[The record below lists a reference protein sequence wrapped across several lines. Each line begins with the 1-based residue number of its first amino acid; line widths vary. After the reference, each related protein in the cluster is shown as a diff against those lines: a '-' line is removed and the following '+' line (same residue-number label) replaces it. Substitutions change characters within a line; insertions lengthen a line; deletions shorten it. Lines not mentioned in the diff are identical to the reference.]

1 MKITKIE
8 TQVCHARMRNWI
20 FVKVVTDQPGLHGW
34 GEATLEWHTR
44 AVVGA
49 IEDITPLLIG
59 EDPTRIEHLWQMM
72 YRQHFW
78 HANGIVRAT
87 AMSGIDIAL
96 WDILGKVHGVPCHKL
111 WGGPVRDYV
120 RLYCHLGG
128 GRMED
133 FYETSPADAKRFAE
147 LGRRAVEEGF
157 SAFKCMAVPET
168 MPIEGL
174 KPIRYAE
181 KCVAALRDAVGENV
195 DIMVDAHAR
204 PSPRMGLRFAKALE
218 PYGLYFF
225 EEPCW
230 PEAMK
235 DIASVQRAVSTP
247 IATGE
252 RLIGVAAFRD
262 LLEKRAASVLQPD
275 ITHCGGLTEAR
286 RIAALAEAY
295 RVALAPHN
303 PQGPVSTAASLELGF
318 ATPSYV
324 ICESVHADVP
334 WRADVVKEGFQVDPK
349 TRTVRPSGRPGLG
362 IEIDEAEVRKHP
374 FQQELL
380 QRTFYADGSVGDW

>member
-1 MKITKIE
+1 MKITAVQ
-8 TQVCHARMRNWI
+8 TLVCHARMRNWV
-20 FVKVVTDQPGLHGW
+20 FVKVVTDQPGLWGW
-34 GEATLEWHTR
+34 GEATLEWHTK
-44 AVVGA
+44 AVLGA
-49 IEDITPLLIG
+49 VEDLAPLLAG

-72 YRQHFW
+72 HRQHFW

-87 AMSGIDIAL
+87 ALSGIDLAL
-96 WDILGKVHGVPCHKL
+96 WDIAGKIYGVPCHKL
-111 WGGPVRDYV
+111 WGGPVRDAV
-120 RLYCHLGG
+120 RLYGHLGG

-133 FYETSPADAKRFAE
+133 FYETKPADARRFAE
-147 LGRRAVEEGF
+147 LALRAVEEGF
-157 SAFKCMAVPET
+157 GAFKCMAVPET

-174 KPIRYAE
+174 RPVRYAE
-181 KCVAALRDAVGENV
+181 ACVRAIRDAVGESV
-195 DIMVDAHAR
+195 DVMVDCHAR
-204 PSPRMGLRFAKALE
+204 PSPAMGMRFARALE
-218 PYGLYFF
+218 PYGLYFL
-225 EEPCW
+225 EEVCW
-230 PEAMK
+230 PEQLDAMA
-235 DIASVQRAVSTP
+235 DIRRAVATP

-252 RLIGVAAFRD
+252 RLVGVHAFRD

-324 ICESVHADVP
+324 ICESVHGDVP
-334 WRADVVKEGFQVDPK
+334 WREAVVKEGFTVDRK
-349 TRTVRPSGRPGLG
+349 TRTVRPGSRPGLG

-374 FQQELL
+374 FQPELL